1 MHGWCIQMNEWYLEE
16 LCDALRQV
24 LVALDVELQLVES
37 GRQRGGTTALVTPAQ
52 RNTHRAYRRQPGLD
66 FQMITIHIP

>member
-1 MHGWCIQMNEWYLEE
+1 MYSDPLNEWYLEE

-37 GRQRGGTTALVTPAQ
+37 GRQWGGTTALVTPAQ
-52 RNTHRAYRRQPGLD
+52 RNRNTELTDTSQAW
-66 FQMITIHIP
+66 TSK